1 MNYIWQFFVISCQLS
16 IIIFLL
22 LLLLWEGR

>member
-16 IIIFLL
+16 VIIILL
-22 LLLLWEGR
+22 IVIIMKGR

>member
-16 IIIFLL
+16 VIIILLVVLL
-22 LLLLWEGR
+22 LKGR